1 MISAGFYHFMMKKPG
16 MTEAGLKMLLT
27 HLSSDQERAGELYLH
42 MHGKLA
48 RYFSWHGCPHP
59 EDLADEA
66 LDRVSRRLESG
77 EQVAQ
82 IISYILG
89 VARRILLEQRRSL
102 LTTGTLPDDRTLT
115 RPEAGEADDSIMDCL
130 EGCLG
135 KLAPESRAL
144 LIEYYS
150 PEASARAWVR
160 QTIADRLGLSLNA
173 LRNRVLRLR
182 RNLETCIS
190 ECCQGGESAG
200 GGE

>member
-1 MISAGFYHFMMKKPG
+1 MKNPG

-27 HLSSDQERAGELYLH
+27 HLSSDKERAGELYLH
-42 MHGKLA
+42 MHGKLV
-48 RYFSWHGCPHP
+48 RYFSWHMCAHP

-66 LDRVSRRLESG
+66 LDRVCRRLETG
-77 EQVAQ
+77 EQVEQ

-102 LTTGTLPDDRTLT
+102 LTQGTLLDERTLT
-115 RPEAGEADDSIMDCL
+115 RPAEEGADDSIMECL
-130 EGCLG
+130 EWCLE

-144 LIEYYS
+144 LVEYYS
-150 PEASARAWVR
+150 PEASSRAWVR

-182 RNLETCIS
+182 RNMETCIS
-190 ECCQGGESAG
+190 GCRQG
-200 GGE
+200 GGENVGGVE